1 MGNMEK
7 HPAVRTVFAPYDSG
21 HRGLGMGA
29 GPGHLWEN
37 GLPQMLRSE
46 NRPSLAFVDVV
57 PEADPPAEVVV
68 AFELDR
74 LVSEQVWEAVAEGE
88 FPLVLS
94 GNCNTSIGTLAGV
107 GPEGLGVVWFDAH
120 ADFNTP
126 ETTTTGFMDG
136 MDLAIAVG
144 HCWKRM
150 AEGVPGFF
158 AVEEENAVL
167 AGARALELPEE
178 ERLGASGVAVVGAD
192 RIRREGLRALAVV
205 LDGLRERVGR
215 VYVHLDLDVLDPA
228 EVGSANGSAP
238 EGGLTAED
246 LETALGMVRERF
258 SVAAA
263 GIASYDPS
271 FDADG
276 RVLAAALMCVGI
288 LAAPDASRAW

>member
-1 MGNMEK
+1 MGSMGK
-7 HPAVRTVFAPYDSG
+7 HPAVRTVLAPYDSG
-21 HRGLGMGA
+21 RRGLRMGA
-29 GPGHLWEN
+29 GPGHLWDN
-37 GLPQMLRSE
+37 GLPQLLRSE
-46 NRPSLAFVDVV
+46 DRPSLAFVDVV
-57 PEADPPAEVVV
+57 PEVDPPAEVAV
-68 AFELDR
+68 AFELDH
-74 LVSEQVWEAVAEGE
+74 LVSEQVREAVAEGE

-94 GNCNTSIGTLAGV
+94 GNCNTSVGTLAGA
-107 GPEGLGVVWFDAH
+107 GPEGLGIVWFDAH

-126 ETTTTGFMDG
+126 ETTATGFTDG
-136 MDLAIAVG
+136 MGLAIAVG
-144 HCWKRM
+144 HCWKKM
-150 AEGVPGFF
+150 AEGVPGFLP
-158 AVEEENAVL
+158 VEEENAVL
-167 AGARALELPEE
+167 AGARAVEPPEE

-192 RIRREGLRALAVV
+192 RIRREGLPVLAVA

-228 EVGSANGSAP
+228 EVGPANGFAP

-276 RVLAAALMCVGI
+276 RVLAAALACARI
-288 LAAPDASRAW
+288 LTASDASRAR